1 MWLSS
6 CGSAISSKVTDTSHQ
21 PATSITTMVAE
32 MLNFMDEDSLAC
44 AWGILGLDVPEQKKG
59 CSKLLLKYILR

>member
-1 MWLSS
+1 
-6 CGSAISSKVTDTSHQ
+6 
-21 PATSITTMVAE
+21 MVAE